1 MKIVTIN
8 DQVRDQKLGYDV
20 NRKEAKISAL
30 SSGNFHRYKY
40 LTDEEILRSNQ
51 QQIIDQARFTYPP

>member
-1 MKIVTIN
+1 MKIMTIN

-30 SSGNFHRYKY
+30 SSDNFHRYKY
-40 LTDEEILRSNQ
+40 LTDKEILRSNK

>member
-1 MKIVTIN
+1 MKIMTIN

-30 SSGNFHRYKY
+30 SSDNFHRYKY